1 MKYKVIKDYPTASG
15 ILYENEVVKEDGN
28 STLKGHI
35 RVKDNMG
42 RIWFVPKEILAKKKW
57 CFNKFDDIYIIYES
71 IRRSNEVDIINEYQ
85 GSKEVDIHQ
94 VD

>member
-1 MKYKVIKDYPTASG
+1 MKYKVIKDYPTDSG
-15 ILYENEVVKEDGN
+15 ILYKNELVKEDGN

-42 RIWFVPKEILAKKKW
+42 RIWFVPKENLAKKKW
-57 CFNKFDDIYIIYES
+57 CFQNLMIYIIYER
-71 IRRSNEVDIINEYQ
+71 IRRSSEVDIITEYQ